1 MAQVDSSRISVCV
14 FAKPPRAGQSKT
26 RLAATLGDGGAAR
39 LAEAFLR
46 DTWAKVKAIGWA
58 RPVLATTDEHDE
70 IWASIGCERVWP
82 QGAGDLGQRMERAL
96 CRALSMHEAAIVIGT
111 DCPLLS
117 ESELDL
123 AAMALRAHD
132 VVIGPSEDGGFYLL
146 GVRHCPA
153 GLLDGVAWGTDH
165 AYGQTIDRVQAA
177 GLTIGVL
184 PMLFDV
190 DRLEDV
196 SRLRGLVE
204 VLRRTAPET
213 AKALE
218 EVALRGDQT

>member
-1 MAQVDSSRISVCV
+1 MARVDQFGIPVCV

-46 DTWAKVKAIGWA
+46 DTWTKVTAVGWA
-58 RPVLATTDEHDE
+58 RPVLATTDEHDP
-70 IWASIGCERVWP
+70 IWASLGCADVWP
-82 QGAGDLGQRMERAL
+82 QGAGDLGRRMERVL
-96 CRALSMHEAAIVIGT
+96 FRAVSLHGAAIAVGT

-117 ESELDL
+117 ESDLDL

-132 VVIGPSEDGGFYLL
+132 VVIGPSADGGFYLL
-146 GVRHCPA
+146 GVRQCTD
-153 GLLDGVAWGTDH
+153 GLLDGVAWGTDQ
-165 AYGQTIDRVQAA
+165 ACAQTMDRVQAA

-184 PMLFDV
+184 QMLFDV
-190 DRLEDV
+190 DRPEDV

-204 VLRRTAPET
+204 MLRQTAPET
-213 AKALE
+213 VKALE
-218 EVALRGDQT
+218 EVALLGEET